1 MSKVAIVYHS
11 GYGHTAKLAE
21 AVAEGVV
28 RGGSEVALLK
38 ADDLTNPA
46 EGPWD
51 ELDSA
56 DAIIFGAPTY
66 MGSASATFKQF
77 QDATSKVWML
87 QGWADKLAA
96 GFTNSGSISGD
107 KLNTLQQFSIL
118 AAQHGMHWINPGIP
132 SGFNMTAHDY
142 ATAENRAG
150 FFMGVG
156 AHSPVDTSPED
167 APVASELETGRKL
180 GEKVAKAATRWAKG
194 A

>member
-96 GFTNSGSISGD
+96 GFTNSGSVSGD
-107 KLNTLQQFSIL
+107 KLNTLLQFSIL
-118 AAQHGMHWINPGIP
+118 AAQHGMIWVGLATP
-132 SGFNMTAHDY
+132 SGFNMKDHKWAD
-142 ATAENRAG
+142 ATNRG
-150 FFMGVG
+150 GYWLGVG
-156 AHSPVDTSPED
+156 AHSPADTSPEE
-167 APVASELETGRKL
+167 APVEAELETGRLL
-180 GEKVAKAATRWAKG
+180 GERVAKAATRWAKG